1 MGTCNEIED
10 YKDNPFDG
18 RPTHPAP
25 KMRFEMDTPELRESL
40 KTNQQVKDA
49 VETVEMFDK
58 IPDDMPVTERN
69 MYEKMIEESNGC
81 GDDGLY
87 GCKISPHLDLVR
99 AQVLKKFKK
108 EYKLDHVPT
117 DVLIEEIRN
126 RQLSEPL
133 EGTVSVASN
142 GTVAFSIDTLTWPAG
157 VYNVQIVFV
166 SQKEKH
172 KEG

>member
-1 MGTCNEIED
+1 METCNEIED
-10 YKDNPFDG
+10 YKDNLFDE
-18 RPTHPAP
+18 RNLYIL
-25 KMRFEMDTPELRESL
+25 RDMDC
-40 KTNQQVKDA
+40 VKDFNHHA
-49 VETVEMFDK
+49 DIKYAKACFESYDK
-58 IPDDMPVTERN
+58 VPKGEDDFFK
-69 MYEKMIEESNGC
+69 KMEDDSNGC
-81 GDDGLY
+81 GDEGLY
-87 GCKISPHLDLVR
+87 GCPVHPQLDLVR
-99 AQVLKKFKK
+99 QEAIRKMQMKFKK

-157 VYNVQIVFV
+157 VYNVKIVFV
-166 SQKEKH
+166 SQKEKY